1 VTAMVSLRELTRN
14 ELILPG
20 NASCAGCTTNLSIKL
35 ALKALGPKTI
45 FVVPACC
52 TSVLQGVFPMNSLN
66 IPVLN
71 IPFASAAAAASGVVA
86 GLRVQGVDDITVVG
100 WAGDGGTVDI
110 GIQALSGAA
119 ERGTDFIYVCYDNE
133 AYGNTG
139 MQRSG
144 STPMGA
150 WTTTTPKGKTEQ
162 KKDMP
167 LIMAAHK
174 IPYIATLSPSYPT
187 DFIDKFQK
195 AKEIRGTKYL
205 HILIPCPP
213 GWRTDPEISIELGRL
228 AVQTGAWTLFEIEK
242 GTFSISAPSRPL
254 LNKSNRKPVQA
265 YLEKQGRFRH
275 LTPQETSEIQTK
287 LDETWEYYSKV
298 NQTRLCP

>member
-1 VTAMVSLRELTRN
+1 VVSLKELAIE

-20 NASCAGCTTNLSIKL
+20 NASCAGCTTNLSVKL
-35 ALKALGPKTI
+35 ALKALGKKTI

-52 TSVLQGVFPMNSLN
+52 TSVLQGVFPLSSLN

-71 IPFASAAAAASGVVA
+71 VPFASTGAAASGVVA
-86 GLRVQGVDDITVVG
+86 GLRAQGIEDIAVVG

-144 STPMGA
+144 STPLGA
-150 WTTTTPKGKTEQ
+150 WTTTTPKGKAEP

-187 DFIDKFQK
+187 DFIEKFQK

-205 HILIPCPP
+205 HILVPCPP
-213 GWRTDPEISIELGRL
+213 GWRTDPSISVEMGRL
-228 AVQTGAWTLFEIEK
+228 AVQTGSWTLFEIEN
-242 GTFSISAPSRPL
+242 GTFTISTPSTQFL
-254 LNKSNRKPVQA
+254 DKTKRKPVQN

-275 LTPQETSEIQTK
+275 LTPQEINRIQLK
-287 LDETWEYYSKV
+287 IDETWEYYSKI
-298 NQTRLCP
+298 NQTKICP

>member
-1 VTAMVSLRELTRN
+1 MVLLKELAKE

-20 NASCAGCTTNLSIKL
+20 NASCAGCITNLSVKL
-35 ALKALGPKTI
+35 ALKALGKKTI

-52 TSVLQGVFPMNSLN
+52 TSVLQGVFPLSSLN

-71 IPFASAAAAASGVVA
+71 VPFASTGAAASGVVA
-86 GLRVQGVDDITVVG
+86 GLRAQGIEDIAVVG

-144 STPMGA
+144 STPLGA
-150 WTTTTPKGKTEQ
+150 WTTTTPKGKAEP

-187 DFIDKFQK
+187 DFIEKFQK

-205 HILIPCPP
+205 HILVPCPP
-213 GWRTDPEISIELGRL
+213 GWRTDPSISVEMGRL
-228 AVQTGAWTLFEIEK
+228 AVQTGSWTLFEIEK
-242 GTFSISAPSRPL
+242 GTFTISTLSAQFL
-254 LNKSNRKPVQA
+254 DKTKRKPVQN

-275 LTPQETSEIQTK
+275 LTPQEINRIQLK
-287 LDETWEYYSKV
+287 IDETWEYYSKI
-298 NQTRLCP
+298 NQTKICP

>member
-1 VTAMVSLRELTRN
+1 MVSLKELAIE

-20 NASCAGCTTNLSIKL
+20 NASCAGCTTNLSVKL
-35 ALKALGPKTI
+35 ALKALGKKTI

-52 TSVLQGVFPMNSLN
+52 TSVLQGVFPLSSLN

-71 IPFASAAAAASGVVA
+71 VPFASTGAAASGVVA
-86 GLRVQGVDDITVVG
+86 GLRAQGIEDIAVVG

-144 STPMGA
+144 STPLGA
-150 WTTTTPKGKTEQ
+150 WTTTTPKGKAES

-187 DFIDKFQK
+187 DFIEKFQK

-205 HILIPCPP
+205 HILVPCPP
-213 GWRTDPEISIELGRL
+213 GWRTDPSISVEMGRL
-228 AVQTGAWTLFEIEK
+228 AVQTGSWTLFEIEK
-242 GTFSISAPSRPL
+242 GTFSISTLSTQFL
-254 LNKSNRKPVQA
+254 DKTKRKPVQN

-275 LTPQETSEIQTK
+275 LTPQEINRIQLK
-287 LDETWEYYSKV
+287 IDETWEYYSKI
-298 NQTRLCP
+298 NQTKIFP

>member
-1 VTAMVSLRELTRN
+1 MVLLKELAKE

-20 NASCAGCTTNLSIKL
+20 NASCAGCTTNLSVKL
-35 ALKALGPKTI
+35 ALKALGKKTI

-52 TSVLQGVFPMNSLN
+52 TSVLQGVFPLSSFN

-71 IPFASAAAAASGVVA
+71 VPFASTGAAASGVVA
-86 GLRVQGVDDITVVG
+86 GLRAQGIEDIAVVG

-144 STPMGA
+144 STPLGA
-150 WTTTTPKGKTEQ
+150 WTTTTPKGKAES

-187 DFIDKFQK
+187 DFIEKFQK

-205 HILIPCPP
+205 HILVPCPP
-213 GWRTDPEISIELGRL
+213 GWRTDPSISVEMGRL
-228 AVQTGAWTLFEIEK
+228 AVQTGSWTLFEIEK
-242 GTFSISAPSRPL
+242 GTFTISTPSTQFL
-254 LNKSNRKPVQA
+254 DKTKRKPVQN

-275 LTPQETSEIQTK
+275 LTPQEINRIQLK
-287 LDETWEYYSKV
+287 IDETWEYYSKI
-298 NQTRLCP
+298 NQTKICP

>member
-1 VTAMVSLRELTRN
+1 MVSLKELAKE

-20 NASCAGCTTNLSIKL
+20 NASCAGCTTNLSVKL
-35 ALKALGPKTI
+35 ALKALGKKTI

-52 TSVLQGVFPMNSLN
+52 TSVLQGVFPLSSLN

-71 IPFASAAAAASGVVA
+71 VPFASTGAAASGVVA
-86 GLRVQGVDDITVVG
+86 GLRAQGIEDIAVVG

-144 STPMGA
+144 STPLGA
-150 WTTTTPKGKTEQ
+150 WTTTTPKGKAES

-187 DFIDKFQK
+187 DFIEKFQK

-205 HILIPCPP
+205 HILGPCPP
-213 GWRTDPEISIELGRL
+213 GWRTDPSISVEMGRL
-228 AVQTGAWTLFEIEK
+228 AVQTGSWTLFEIEK
-242 GTFSISAPSRPL
+242 GTFSISTLSTQFL
-254 LNKSNRKPVQA
+254 DKTKRKPVQN

-275 LTPQETSEIQTK
+275 LTPQEINRIQLK
-287 LDETWEYYSKV
+287 IDETWEYYSKI
-298 NQTRLCP
+298 NQTKICP

>member
-1 VTAMVSLRELTRN
+1 MVSLKELAKE

-35 ALKALGPKTI
+35 ALKALGKKTI

-52 TSVLQGVFPMNSLN
+52 TSVLQGVFPLSSLN

-71 IPFASAAAAASGVVA
+71 VPFASTGAAASGVVA
-86 GLRVQGVDDITVVG
+86 GLRAQGIEDIAVVG

-144 STPMGA
+144 STPLGA
-150 WTTTTPKGKTEQ
+150 WTTTTPKGKAEP

-187 DFIDKFQK
+187 DFIEKFQK

-205 HILIPCPP
+205 HILVPCPP
-213 GWRTDPEISIELGRL
+213 GWRTDPSISVEMGRL
-228 AVQTGAWTLFEIEK
+228 AVQTGSWTLFEIEK
-242 GTFSISAPSRPL
+242 GTFSISTPSTQFL
-254 LNKSNRKPVQA
+254 DKTKRKPVQN

-275 LTPQETSEIQTK
+275 LTPQEINRIQLK
-287 LDETWEYYSKV
+287 IDETWEYYSKI
-298 NQTRLCP
+298 NQTKICP

>member
-1 VTAMVSLRELTRN
+1 MVSLKELAKE

-20 NASCAGCTTNLSIKL
+20 NASCAGCTTNLSVKL
-35 ALKALGPKTI
+35 ALKALGKKTI

-52 TSVLQGVFPMNSLN
+52 TSVLQGVFPLSSLN

-71 IPFASAAAAASGVVA
+71 VPFASTGAAASGVVA
-86 GLRVQGVDDITVVG
+86 GLRAQGIEDIAVVG

-144 STPMGA
+144 STPLGA
-150 WTTTTPKGKTEQ
+150 WTTTTPKGKAES

-187 DFIDKFQK
+187 DFIEKFQK

-205 HILIPCPP
+205 HILVPCPP
-213 GWRTDPEISIELGRL
+213 GWRTDPSISVEMGRL
-228 AVQTGAWTLFEIEK
+228 AVQTGSWTLFEIEK
-242 GTFSISAPSRPL
+242 GTFSISTPSTQFL
-254 LNKSNRKPVQA
+254 DKTKRKPVQN

-275 LTPQETSEIQTK
+275 LTPQEINRIQLK
-287 LDETWEYYSKV
+287 IDETWEYYSKI
-298 NQTRLCP
+298 NQTKICP

>member
-1 VTAMVSLRELTRN
+1 MVSLKELAKE

-35 ALKALGPKTI
+35 ALKALGKKTI

-52 TSVLQGVFPMNSLN
+52 TSVLQGVFPLSSLN

-71 IPFASAAAAASGVVA
+71 VPFASTGAAASGVVA
-86 GLRVQGVDDITVVG
+86 GLRAQGIEDIAVVG

-144 STPMGA
+144 STPLGA
-150 WTTTTPKGKTEQ
+150 WTTTTPKGKAEP

-187 DFIDKFQK
+187 DFIEKFQK

-205 HILIPCPP
+205 HILVPCPP
-213 GWRTDPEISIELGRL
+213 GWRTDPSISVEMGRL
-228 AVQTGAWTLFEIEK
+228 AVQTGSWTLFEIEK
-242 GTFSISAPSRPL
+242 GTFTISTLSAQFL
-254 LNKSNRKPVQA
+254 DKTKRKPVQN

-275 LTPQETSEIQTK
+275 LTPQEINRIQLK
-287 LDETWEYYSKV
+287 IDETWEYYSKI
-298 NQTRLCP
+298 NQTKICP

>member
-1 VTAMVSLRELTRN
+1 MVSLKELAIE

-20 NASCAGCTTNLSIKL
+20 NASCAGCTTNLSVKL
-35 ALKALGPKTI
+35 ALKALGKKTI

-52 TSVLQGVFPMNSLN
+52 TSVLQGVFPLSSLN

-71 IPFASAAAAASGVVA
+71 VPFASTGAAASGVVA
-86 GLRVQGVDDITVVG
+86 GLRAQGIEDIAVVG

-144 STPMGA
+144 STPLGA
-150 WTTTTPKGKTEQ
+150 WTTTTPKGKAES

-187 DFIDKFQK
+187 DFIEKFQK

-205 HILIPCPP
+205 HILVPCPP
-213 GWRTDPEISIELGRL
+213 GWRTDPSISVEMGRL
-228 AVQTGAWTLFEIEK
+228 AVQTGSWTLFEIEK
-242 GTFSISAPSRPL
+242 GTFSISTLSTQFL
-254 LNKSNRKPVQA
+254 DKTKRKPVQN

-275 LTPQETSEIQTK
+275 LTPQEINRIQLK
-287 LDETWEYYSKV
+287 IDETWEYYSKI
-298 NQTRLCP
+298 NQTKICP

>member
-1 VTAMVSLRELTRN
+1 MVSLKELAKE

-35 ALKALGPKTI
+35 ALKALGKKTI

-52 TSVLQGVFPMNSLN
+52 TSVLQGVFPLSSLN

-71 IPFASAAAAASGVVA
+71 VPFASTGAAASGVVA
-86 GLRVQGVDDITVVG
+86 GLRAQGIEDIAVVG

-144 STPMGA
+144 STPLGA
-150 WTTTTPKGKTEQ
+150 WTTTTPKGKAEP

-187 DFIDKFQK
+187 DFIEKFQK

-205 HILIPCPP
+205 HILVPCPP
-213 GWRTDPEISIELGRL
+213 GWRTDPSISVEMGRL
-228 AVQTGAWTLFEIEK
+228 AVQTGSWTLFEIEK
-242 GTFSISAPSRPL
+242 GTFSISTLSTQFL
-254 LNKSNRKPVQA
+254 DKTKRKPVQN

-275 LTPQETSEIQTK
+275 LTPQEINRIQLK
-287 LDETWEYYSKV
+287 IDETWEYYSKI
-298 NQTRLCP
+298 NQTKICP

>member
-1 VTAMVSLRELTRN
+1 MVSLKELAKE

-20 NASCAGCTTNLSIKL
+20 NASCAGCTTNLSVKL
-35 ALKALGPKTI
+35 ALKALGKKTI

-52 TSVLQGVFPMNSLN
+52 TSVLQGVFPLSSLN

-71 IPFASAAAAASGVVA
+71 VPFASTGAAASGVVA
-86 GLRVQGVDDITVVG
+86 GLRAQGIEDIAVVG

-144 STPMGA
+144 STPLGA
-150 WTTTTPKGKTEQ
+150 WTTTTPKGKAES

-187 DFIDKFQK
+187 DFIEKFQK

-205 HILIPCPP
+205 HILVPCPP
-213 GWRTDPEISIELGRL
+213 GWRTDPSISVEMGRL
-228 AVQTGAWTLFEIEK
+228 AVQTGSWTLFEIEK
-242 GTFSISAPSRPL
+242 GTFSISTLSTQFL
-254 LNKSNRKPVQA
+254 DKTKRKPVQN

-275 LTPQETSEIQTK
+275 LTPQEINRIQLK
-287 LDETWEYYSKV
+287 IDETWEYYSKI
-298 NQTRLCP
+298 NQTKICP

>member
-1 VTAMVSLRELTRN
+1 VVSLKELAIE

-20 NASCAGCTTNLSIKL
+20 NASCAGCTTNLSVKL
-35 ALKALGPKTI
+35 ALKALGKKTI

-52 TSVLQGVFPMNSLN
+52 TSVLQGVFPLSSLN

-71 IPFASAAAAASGVVA
+71 VPFASTGAAASGVVA
-86 GLRVQGVDDITVVG
+86 GLRAQGIEDIAVVG

-144 STPMGA
+144 STPLGA
-150 WTTTTPKGKTEQ
+150 WTTTTPKGKAES

-187 DFIDKFQK
+187 DFIEKFQK

-205 HILIPCPP
+205 HILVPCPP
-213 GWRTDPEISIELGRL
+213 GWRTDPSISVEMGRL
-228 AVQTGAWTLFEIEK
+228 AVQTGSWTLFEIEK
-242 GTFSISAPSRPL
+242 GTFSISTLSTQFL
-254 LNKSNRKPVQA
+254 DKTKRKPVQN

-275 LTPQETSEIQTK
+275 LTPQEINRIQLK
-287 LDETWEYYSKV
+287 IDETWEYYSKI
-298 NQTRLCP
+298 NQTKICP